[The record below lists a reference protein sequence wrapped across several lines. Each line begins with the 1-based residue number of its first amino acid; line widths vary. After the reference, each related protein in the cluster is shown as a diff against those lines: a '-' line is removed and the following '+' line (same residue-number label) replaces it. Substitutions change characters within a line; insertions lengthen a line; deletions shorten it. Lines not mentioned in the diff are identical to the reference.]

1 MKTTLI
7 IVLFIIFFSGIKYK
21 ERKLWIGYSWGEN
34 KRLNL
39 HGGIIFTIAAE
50 DEQEATEIF
59 LRDRRERF
67 DSLFQYQVLDA
78 DGLTTNY
85 HIWEITDSII
95 HKK

>member
-7 IVLFIIFFSGIKYK
+7 ILLFIIFFSGISK

-50 DEQEATEIF
+50 DQKEATEIF
-59 LRDRRERF
+59 IRDRSARF
-67 DSLFQYQVLDA
+67 DSFFQFQVLNA
-78 DGLTTNY
+78 DGLTTDY